1 MSTIR
6 QIIGSFEDIGE
17 QVVKEAVKL
26 PADVAGKA
34 LESLGASSGK
44 NPKKQTA
51 QKGQSAKG
59 SPALTEFEGTS
70 EESVKKIIARRAL
83 EELARPPQKKEPTV
97 WDEKQKEDAEK
108 KRLELER
115 AKIIEKQK
123 LPEVTPKQR
132 RGNLYGIGIKTSSE
146 RQKNVKAE

>member
-1 MSTIR
+1 MGITR
-6 QIIGSFEDIGE
+6 QIIGSFENIGE

-34 LESLGASSGK
+34 LESLGTGK
-44 NPKKQTA
+44 PAKQAKVQKKGFDEQ
-51 QKGQSAKG
+51 AKK
-59 SPALTEFEGTS
+59 AF
-70 EESVKKIIARRAL
+70 ARKAL

-108 KRLELER
+108 KQLELER

-123 LPEVTPKQR
+123 LPEVTTKQR
-132 RGNLYGIGIKTSSE
+132 PGNLYGIGVKTSSE
-146 RQKNVKAE
+146 RQKNVRAE